1 LKAKLKRSKKVKL
14 KSEIMTN
21 KKKETDI
28 GKLSFEEAIRELT
41 NIVGKIEQ
49 GQIPLQDSLEQYE
62 KGMALIKQ
70 CRTILQKA
78 EERIEKISK
87 EQGTENS
94 DRQEKEPD
102 ELFDK

>member
-1 LKAKLKRSKKVKL
+1 MSA
-14 KSEIMTN
+14 
-21 KKKETDI
+21 KKKKDDI
-28 GKLSFEEAIRELT
+28 GELNFEESIKELT

-78 EERIEKISK
+78 EKRIEKISEMDAK
-87 EQGTENS
+87 S
-94 DRQEKEPD
+94 QETNE
-102 ELFDK
+102 

>member
-1 LKAKLKRSKKVKL
+1 MAHKKQK
-14 KSEIMTN
+14 
-21 KKKETDI
+21 TDVD
-28 GKLSFEEAIRELT
+28 KFSFEEAIKELT

-78 EERIEKISK
+78 EERIEKITREEDS
-87 EQGTENS
+87 QDS
-94 DRQEKEPD
+94 SRHEKDPD
-102 ELFDK
+102 ELFN